1 MQQLKIKVNVANRVY
16 PLTIN
21 RTDEEGV
28 RKAVKNIANRLKIY
42 EAKFEAR
49 DTQDLLS
56 MCLLEM
62 AIKLLGDEQKVKV
75 DSSFEDQ
82 LLEIESYID
91 SNL

>member
-21 RTDEEGV
+21 RNDEEGV

-62 AIKLLGDEQKVKV
+62 AIKLLGDEQKLKV

>member
-1 MQQLKIKVNVANRVY
+1 
-16 PLTIN
+16 
-21 RTDEEGV
+21 
-28 RKAVKNIANRLKIY
+28 
-42 EAKFEAR
+42 
-49 DTQDLLS
+49 
-56 MCLLEM
+56 M